1 MQPFFMMTWVP
12 MRFYSLSV
20 LMLLVTLSGS
30 AQAMLSI
37 EISKALAQLRPLAV
51 LPFADEDGGEN
62 IASIVRNDL
71 TRGGQLKIVAEN
83 DLPMGLTLTG
93 TIHPDSWQALPGDM
107 LLRGSQRREADGKLS
122 FSYELLR
129 RDSAAPLLAERF
141 TVSSSRWRDAGHYIS
156 DRVFET
162 LTGEKGIFSTRIAYI
177 NVYERDGKRR
187 YRLELSDIDG
197 ARRTRLLDS
206 NEPIMS
212 ATWSPDGRSMAYV
225 SFETGQSQIYIQNL
239 QTRERKRLTNFEG
252 VNGAPSWSPDGKNLL
267 MSLSRDGNAEIYVMD
282 IATQALTRLTN
293 NPAIDTEPRW
303 LQDGQQI
310 IFTSDRGGRPQL
322 YRLDIASGESKRLT
336 FEGRFNAKAAP
347 SPDGRFVAMVH
358 DSGDGRYRLAV
369 RDLNTGATD
378 ILSDSSLDDSP
389 SFAPDSRLL
398 VYGSRQGG
406 GRGLRVQSIDG
417 KTQWRIPTQQ
427 GEIKGPVWSPFLR

>member
-1 MQPFFMMTWVP
+1 
-12 MRFYSLSV
+12 MRFFTIFT
-20 LMLLVTLSGS
+20 LLLTLSNT
-30 AQAMLSI
+30 AHAMLSI
-37 EISKALAQLRPLAV
+37 EISKALAALKPLAV
-51 LPFADEDGGEN
+51 LPFADEAGGEN

-71 TRGGQLKIVAEN
+71 ARGGQIKIVAEN
-83 DLPMGLTLTG
+83 DLPLGLTLSGPIRDET
-93 TIHPDSWQALPGDM
+93 WEALPGDL
-107 LLRGSQRREADGKLS
+107 LLRGSQQFEANDTVS
-122 FSYELLR
+122 FRYELLR
-129 RDSAAPLLAERF
+129 RDQATPVLAERF
-141 TVSSSRWRDAGHYIS
+141 TVSRSRWRDAGHYIS

-212 ATWSPDGRSMAYV
+212 LSWAPDGQSIAYV
-225 SFETGQSQIYIQNL
+225 SFETGQSQIYTQHL
-239 QTRERKRLTNFEG
+239 LTRERKRLTQFNG
-252 VNGAPSWSPDGKNLL
+252 VNGAPAWSPDGKRLL

-282 IATQALTRLTN
+282 IATQALTRLTEH
-293 NPAIDTEPRW
+293 PAIDTEPRW
-303 LQDGQQI
+303 LGHGESI
-310 IFTSDRGGRPQL
+310 VFTSDRGGRPQL
-322 YRLDIASGESKRLT
+322 YRLDLATRDTKRLT

-347 SPDGRFVAMVH
+347 SPNGRYVAMVH

-369 RDLNTGATD
+369 RDLETGVTD
-378 ILSDSSLDDSP
+378 ILTDSSLDDSP
-389 SFAPDSRLL
+389 SFAPDSRVL

-406 GRGLRVQSIDG
+406 GRGLRIQSIDG
-417 KTQWRIPTQQ
+417 KSQWRIPTQQ